1 MSINPKRGEIWLINL
16 DPTLG
21 AEIKK
26 TRPALVVNSDYIGKL
41 PLKLVVPI
49 THWQSSFSDNL
60 WHISLTPT
68 SENGLTKLSAAD
80 VLQLRSVDLQRFIR
94 KLGYLSI
101 SDLQETI
108 TAIAIIIECDHWSCS
123 AIISV
128 VGKFWK
134 IMRSLF
140 EGSGDRANTSF
151 IMITPTLNHEDYYS
165 FLATS
170 ATNSAWSPSTSAT
183 ATRVESGD

>member
-26 TRPALVVNSDYIGKL
+26 TRPALVVNSDYIGRL

-49 THWQSSFSDNL
+49 TNWQSSFSDNL
-60 WHISLTPT
+60 WHIHLTPT
-68 SENGLTKLSAAD
+68 PENGLTKLSAAD

-101 SDLQETI
+101 SDLQEII
-108 TAIAIIIECDHWSCS
+108 TAIAIIIECD
-123 AIISV
+123 
-128 VGKFWK
+128 
-134 IMRSLF
+134 R
-140 EGSGDRANTSF
+140 
-151 IMITPTLNHEDYYS
+151 
-165 FLATS
+165 
-170 ATNSAWSPSTSAT
+170 
-183 ATRVESGD
+183 